1 MAQKILLLEDDVTLN
16 ETVTEYL
23 EENGYEVRSVYDGEE
38 AMNLMYE
45 KSFDLFILDVNVPVL
60 DGFTILKE
68 RRENEDKTPAI
79 YITSLNSVESLE
91 QGYQSGADD
100 YIRKPFALKELLLR
114 VESILKRG
122 YFHNKNEMVKIDDN
136 IEFDINSSCLYKDE
150 QEVSLNRK
158 ELKLLKLF
166 LQNRNLPLTHEK
178 IHETLWDYDESVSED
193 SLRTYVKNLR
203 KHIGKERIVSIKKLG
218 YKFT

>member
-23 EENGYEVRSVYDGEE
+23 EENGYEVLSVYDGEE

-45 KSFDLFILDVNVPVL
+45 KTFDLFILDVNVPVL